1 MFHLVT
7 LSCAAITES
16 SLIDILHGLLG
27 DNISNLLRD
36 SIWLWWLICNG
47 FSVSSHLCL
56 VQECTEDQP
65 CMADLCSQVLYSVY
79 GPPVH
84 GWALLSWEKENPK
97 PFCSFDPHLHQLL
110 LIRGKN
116 VLSLYRR
123 QNSPTPAFGDA
134 VIGFLPLEFFYISYN
149 LTFLFTDNFL
159 WMSLDWLCS
168 FVTFPN
174 ASQKCNQEK
183 IV

>member
-16 SLIDILHGLLG
+16 SLIDILQGLLG
-27 DNISNLLRD
+27 DSTSNLLRD

-65 CMADLCSQVLYSVY
+65 CMADLCSQVLYSVC

-84 GWALLSWEKENPK
+84 GSAWLSWEKENPK
-97 PFCSFDPHLHQLL
+97 PLCPFDPQSPPASPYQREELFII
-110 LIRGKN
+110 IRETEFPN
-116 VLSLYRR
+116 TCLWWCCDWVF
-123 QNSPTPAFGDA
+123 AFR
-134 VIGFLPLEFFYISYN
+134 VFYISYN

-159 WMSLDWLCS
+159 WMSLDWLC
-168 FVTFPN
+168 
-174 ASQKCNQEK
+174 
-183 IV
+183 